1 MDSKQAIRH
10 MADKSG
16 ISRRGLSAA
25 LDRSDGYVQAYI
37 YGSRAPGADVLARW
51 AHACGY
57 SLCLVGHGETLTIGE
72 TDTSDEGGEG

>member
-25 LDRSDGYVQAYI
+25 LDRSDGYVQAYL
-37 YGSRAPGADVLARW
+37 YGGRSPGADVLAQW
-51 AHACGY
+51 AQACGY
-57 SLCLVGHGETLTIGE
+57 RLCIMGHGETLTIGK
-72 TDTSDEGGEG
+72 DFTSDEGGTD

>member
-1 MDSKQAIRH
+1 MDSKQSIRH

-25 LDRSDGYVQAYI
+25 LDRSDGYVQAYL
-37 YGSRAPGADVLARW
+37 YGSRSPGADVLAQW

-72 TDTSDEGGEG
+72 TDPSDEGGTD